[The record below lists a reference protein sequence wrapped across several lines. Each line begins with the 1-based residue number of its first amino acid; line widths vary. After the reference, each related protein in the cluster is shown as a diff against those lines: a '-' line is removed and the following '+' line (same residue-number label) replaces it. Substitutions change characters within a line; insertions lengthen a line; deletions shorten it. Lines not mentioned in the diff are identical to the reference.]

1 MSTSKN
7 SPFAGGGFGGSGFA
21 GGGNGIRPLKNP
33 HKDPFE
39 QLGEPTGDLQKDSDD
54 EVGALSEAL
63 DGFKKR
69 MKKERNRFS
78 YAVDAGYWAGLC
90 FKTSEDLDAFLQ
102 AVAPI
107 NLYRG
112 HVDGYE
118 LAEKL
123 GIDVDWPDG
132 R

>member
-69 MKKERNRFS
+69 MKKERNRGS
-78 YAVDAGYWAGLC
+78 SPL
-90 FKTSEDLDAFLQ
+90 T
-102 AVAPI
+102 
-107 NLYRG
+107 RG
-112 HVDGYE
+112 GQSA
-118 LAEKL
+118 LT
-123 GIDVDWPDG
+123 
-132 R
+132 